1 MSAASVIVHP
11 ETEKLLSS
19 IMEHEPHAL
28 LLAGPRGVGLS
39 TLALKFTRQGTAQVI
54 TVLPEKDE
62 KIDLD
67 KGTITI
73 QSIRRLYDTT
83 RTLEP
88 NGRVIIIDYAERM
101 AVPAQNAFLKLLE
114 EPAHATRFV
123 LLTHQPELLLPTI
136 TSRSQRV
143 DVRPVT
149 AEQSNTLLDSLG
161 VYDQTKRAQLLFIA
175 QGLPA
180 ELTRL
185 VRDDVLFE
193 KRAGLVK
200 DARTFITGNP
210 YERLLLAKKYK
221 DSRADA
227 LVLLED
233 AMKLLSR
240 TIATNGDTSA
250 LRAATRLESLHK
262 RITEQGNVRLQ
273 LSAAVMV

>member
-1 MSAASVIVHP
+1 MSVPSILVHP
-11 ETEKLLSS
+11 ETEKLLDSVLK
-19 IMEHEPHAL
+19 HEPHAL

-39 TLALKFTRQGTAQVI
+39 TLAKHYIQQNHAQVT

-62 KIDLD
+62 KIDLE

-73 QSIRRLYDTT
+73 QSIRRLYDAT
-83 RTLEP
+83 RTFEP

-114 EPAHATRFV
+114 EPAQATRFV

-149 AEQSNTLLDSLG
+149 AEQSNELLDSLN
-161 VYDQTKRAQLLFIA
+161 VTNSTKRAQLLFIA

-185 VRDDVLFE
+185 VNDTTLFE
-193 KRAGLVK
+193 KRAEMMK

-210 YERLLLAKKYK
+210 YDRLVLAKKYK
-221 DSRADA
+221 DSRPDA
-227 LVLLED
+227 LILLED
-233 AMKLLSR
+233 AMKLLRR
-240 TIATNGDTSA
+240 TIAANGDTSA